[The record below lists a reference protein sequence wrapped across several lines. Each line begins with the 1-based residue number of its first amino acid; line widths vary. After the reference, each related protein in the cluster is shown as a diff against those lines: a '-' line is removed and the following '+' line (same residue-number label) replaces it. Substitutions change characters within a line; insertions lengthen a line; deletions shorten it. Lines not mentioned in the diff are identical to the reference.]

1 MIVKPPA
8 AEGPTSAS
16 AVRRREAGRPWWLVG
31 ALSVAL
37 VGSVFV
43 AIGLGSAAIPA
54 EETARY
60 LWAALTGGTVTAQEV
75 PAYQIV
81 WQIRTPRV
89 LLAAVVGAGLS
100 AVGVAMQAIVRN
112 ALADPFVLGVSSGA
126 SVGAV
131 TVGLV
136 GGLAGL
142 GIYAVSAGAFAAA
155 LAATAIVYGLAHGRT
170 GTTPLRL
177 VLIGV
182 ALSFGFQAVM
192 SLLVYLVPTS
202 ESTST
207 VLFWSMGSFGAATW
221 GTVPLVAAVV
231 VAGILVLRHL
241 GRALDVMTLGDE
253 TAASLG
259 IDGGR
264 SRRTIFLVTALMTG
278 AMVATSGSIGFVG
291 LVIPHITR
299 MLVGAVH
306 RRVLAVAPLVGA
318 VVMVWVDLFA
328 RVIAAPRELPLGV
341 LTAVIGVPLFIA
353 LIQRRSYVFG
363 GR

>member
-1 MIVKPPA
+1 
-8 AEGPTSAS
+8 
-16 AVRRREAGRPWWLVG
+16 
-31 ALSVAL
+31 
-37 VGSVFV
+37 
-43 AIGLGSAAIPA
+43 
-54 EETARY
+54 
-60 LWAALTGGTVTAQEV
+60 
-75 PAYQIV
+75 
-81 WQIRTPRV
+81 
-89 LLAAVVGAGLS
+89 
-100 AVGVAMQAIVRN
+100 
-112 ALADPFVLGVSSGA
+112 
-126 SVGAV
+126 
-131 TVGLV
+131 
-136 GGLAGL
+136 
-142 GIYAVSAGAFAAA
+142 
-155 LAATAIVYGLAHGRT
+155 
-170 GTTPLRL
+170 
-177 VLIGV
+177 
-182 ALSFGFQAVM
+182 M

-259 IDGGR
+259 IDGAR

>member
-1 MIVKPPA
+1 VIVPGTA
-8 AEGPTSAS
+8 RTQ
-16 AVRRREAGRPWWLVG
+16 WWLAG
-31 ALSVAL
+31 ALTAAL
-37 VGSVFV
+37 VCSVFL
-43 AIGLGSAAIPA
+43 AIGLGSAVIPA
-54 EETARY
+54 AETARL
-60 LWAALTGGTVTAQEV
+60 LWAALTGGGISAQDV
-75 PAYQIV
+75 PTYQII

-89 LLAAVVGAGLS
+89 LLAAVVGAGLG

-131 TVGLV
+131 TVSLV

-142 GIYAVSAGAFAAA
+142 GIYAVSAGAFLAAI
-155 LAATAIVYGLAHGRT
+155 AATAIVYALAHG
-170 GTTPLRL
+170 GSGVTPLRL
-177 VLIGV
+177 VLTGV

-192 SLLVYLVPTS
+192 SLLVYLVPSS

-231 VAGILVLRHL
+231 LAGLVVLHRS
-241 GRALDVMTLGDE
+241 GRSLDVMTLGDE

-259 IDGGR
+259 VDGAR
-264 SRRTIFLVTALMTG
+264 TRRTLFLVTAGMTG
-278 AMVATSGSIGFVG
+278 AMVAASGSIGFVG
-291 LVIPHITR
+291 LVVPHITR

-306 RRVLAVAPLVGA
+306 RRVLLIAPLVGA
-318 VVMVWVDLFA
+318 VSMVWVDLFA
-328 RVIAAPRELPLGV
+328 RVVAAPRELPLGV
-341 LTAVIGVPLFIA
+341 LTAVIGVPVFVA
-353 LIQRRSYVFG
+353 LMRRRTYVFG